1 METFKEIDIKYY
13 DNSGN
18 VQVRCTVPVTQDS
31 LVHYELMQSH
41 YCKLSFKLSKP
52 IYFLLGDFIDTPYG
66 RFELIDLTKVK
77 DNDTIGYSYE
87 IQFDAYYRKLKNKIL
102 KYRPNTGS
110 QEATFSLTSKIST
123 HVEVIMKNLSYYAKL
138 DKSYL
143 YDPKFIGEGT
153 DYTYVIDASVDASA
167 SKLITYSNASILDA
181 IANIAQTFNCEW
193 WFEGNIL
200 HFGTCEN
207 TNEIVDF
214 KLDGNIVSMSS
225 SQNQSTY
232 ANRVYAFGA
241 ARNLPSGYKNDADAD
256 ITKDGVVEKRLMLPN
271 LAECSDKNKQLLTE
285 NGFELK
291 NGYIQVSGLREDQ
304 YVEGVTTNDD
314 IYPRNLIK
322 TSNVT
327 SYEKD
332 VEDESTPEEG
342 DLIKRTFYRVGSLTI
357 IGEDGEK
364 TGDMAF
370 RKSYILSG
378 KSLHIVFQSGSL
390 NGMDFECE
398 FNPDGVEEILKDKDG
413 NPILKD
419 GKEQINPKSQVFEI
433 VANEDYGRFLPDIT
447 LHPKDGDTF
456 VLYNWDSSKL
466 GNTLVSSA
474 SNELLTDAIKNLK
487 KSMIDPTTYTCT
499 AEANYS
505 YNQGM
510 GNLHGV
516 GDRVNLYNKG
526 YGDSYRSSRI
536 IGYEFCL
543 DIPYD
548 GAKYY
553 VGEKPSYSRLNA
565 MESKIEELVYNGQSY
580 LNNGGGS
587 GGSSIYIIKSYDK
600 TSPTEYN
607 VYSARAVDK
616 RYLSKLTDDT
626 AEGLITFA
634 KGLIAKGLA
643 DLMMGAKFGNSAKI
657 TELGEA
663 FFSAIKSLDY
673 DNAAEQGFSVE
684 KEKNGKYHAFFTNL
698 TIWGKA
704 RFHELEIRKLSYSGG
719 NIYLSGAGSK
729 LIKVVPVRRIV
740 NETYDYEWMECSEEI
755 CDGWKCYLL
764 ADDGTT
770 ATMNDWQDGD
780 QARCQ
785 TMGEIA
791 AGGAYSDVSNKSY
804 WRTIPN
810 GGVSTQNEKIY
821 GTKTETYIDED
832 GNEQTRKVQVELYD
846 GQAFAWIVI
855 GKHSENF
862 DGYTEDSAPAETKD
876 IPAEGD
882 TIVLDGNRHRD
893 ENTGKYDKTDRQNVI
908 ILETT
913 GEYAPRIACY
923 ANITEY
929 KHTFTK
935 SVNGSDKEVSLS
947 VFETSPKG
955 GTKINSSRFEW
966 ISDDGSTINI
976 INYRGDWVEGIKY
989 HKNDQ
994 VNHNNAVWVCVAN
1007 SGVDVTEEPSDGVKY
1022 WKKVLSGGKGEKGDD
1037 GKTPQPT
1044 GSVET
1049 YYAITSSPS
1058 TEPNDSSWAP
1068 TPIDTSKYQGKFL
1081 WTDNR
1086 TEWKIGDKTEWI
1098 SNKTCSYI
1106 GKDGSNGTSV
1116 SIKGSLSDI
1125 GELPVSGNVNGDSY
1139 LIDGY
1144 LWIYTGT
1151 SVDDD
1156 NHHNGF
1162 ENVGKIK
1169 GEDGISAT
1177 QYYYHVAWMNTS
1189 DNSDNSFTTTNPSG
1203 SSYAYIGTLID
1214 TTENDSDDYTK
1225 YDWAYVKG
1233 DRGEDGKN
1241 AVRLDLTNESSTVT
1255 CDKDG
1260 NIIGTIQ
1267 GTVAILYDGAKEA
1280 DINKVSY
1287 SISSYK
1293 GLSSM
1298 PTISEGG
1305 VISDLSVSGGKT
1317 SLEASINIK
1326 AVYENQDYYA
1336 TYTITKVLAGSDGTP
1351 AISYWIEPSATA
1363 IKVDSDGNANP
1374 STITCKQ
1381 YKQVGAESPVAGDKK
1396 IYYRHN
1402 RIDSRLWNEYTEAIT
1417 PAVNVEAYEFVLA
1430 DRIPSD
1436 SHAIIY
1442 DRESIP
1448 VVKDGQNGNDGLS
1461 GNGIVP
1467 AYIRSKDNPTPPTS
1481 TDKNNLDNGWSLAIP
1496 SVADVKN
1503 VSYSDSS
1510 WTDYNDGGYTWKK
1523 SPTTADSYT
1532 SSCLVTF
1539 TTTQANQVVKFVIK
1553 SFSEPRYDYIFL
1565 SEIDAASAPSRPT
1578 SNGWYRAVSGNGVE
1592 LSVIDIIATA
1602 GTHTVYVC
1610 YGKDNSNGYNGDYG
1624 LFRID
1629 SSADIPLWQSNGKEV
1644 FTREDSGAIKSKI
1657 TSWSEPFKVTGEN
1670 GTDGKDGTDGEQGES
1685 ALEIIVT
1692 PETLVFDTNDYGL
1705 VPPETS
1711 KQASISCYRNG
1722 VKVTNVS
1729 YRKSAEEN
1737 CLASV
1742 SESNGSATVTISKI
1756 TSQEVA
1762 DTSGNSS
1769 TISNTSGYATIQV
1782 WDKDTNLYHRVQVK
1796 FMVNVAKFTGQM
1808 VNTNKR
1814 FSNTLTEVGNRVD
1827 DKVGSSEFTQFKAEI
1842 TQTAREISLSVSEKS
1857 IGRRNL
1863 LVGSAFQ
1870 REDNHVEIT
1879 GGVRIEMNSGY
1890 QGTNCIHSIDDTDG
1904 TPHYRG
1910 AFFDGSQGGK
1920 SIKIT
1925 KGKKYVLSCY
1935 YKTNDTNG
1943 RIFLEALY
1951 TDEQT
1956 NAKRTGNGPTYLTQS
1971 NFVVTKLNQWEL
1983 FTTVID
1989 TTNAGEKENYLAFNF
2004 FEHSNG
2010 NYGRIDA
2017 YICRP
2022 MVEEGD
2028 TYNGWTLSQDDYDII
2043 GANLIDNSRT
2053 LDVGGNILSVTG
2065 NKTLVG
2071 DVYELTAS
2079 GSDDYNQFYRIKGD
2093 AFNLNTDYTLSFEVR
2108 GDAKYIEVNAF
2119 YPANNTKY
2127 TCYVEQQNDVMYEK
2141 TGDGTTVGYV
2151 TLGQFKELSKQ
2162 QKVWCHFR
2170 FKDRLPEQI
2179 YFQFKRNTEQT
2190 GVTSWSVTITRPKIE
2205 VGAVVTEYT
2214 ERKSDLVDKASLK
2227 AAGIEITS
2235 DMVEL
2240 YGNQVKVSGA
2250 KGGTPVAMF
2259 ENGMLNSNLINADKI
2274 MARQLQTTG
2283 SNGQSVS
2290 IENGLMEVYGTNGM
2304 CNIRFGVNSNGEA
2317 ILSYYD
2323 KNGKWLYDL
2332 GPNKLDGG
2340 QLKESKLDGEKYVD
2354 AVSFFGTNNFFT
2366 TETYINVDVKQ
2377 VRREY
2382 SQRLFG
2388 NNLFVNDDQEVANN
2402 NAAHMGYKPF
2412 ERVSASD
2419 VTTLYR
2425 YTAPRQSGTIIKDE
2439 SYGLTTP
2446 ALAKQADGKYF
2457 TSNSK
2462 LAING
2467 HLTNLA
2473 PAGYYFR
2480 QSEQVMMAPYPM
2492 PSAETQSPKF
2502 PAYSIRYL
2510 NINIDSTGTVMGG
2523 FNGMMSFLTRTIRIQ
2538 N

>member
-18 VQVRCTVPVTQDS
+18 VQVRCTVPVTQDA

-143 YDPKFIGEGT
+143 YDPKFVGEGT

-207 TNEIVDF
+207 TNEIVNF

-232 ANRVYAFGA
+232 ANRVYSFGA
-241 ARNLPSGYKNDADAD
+241 ARNLPSGYKKDSDAD
-256 ITKDGVVEKRLMLPN
+256 ITKDGVVEKRLMLPTS
-271 LAECSDKNKQLLTE
+271 AECSDKNRQLLTE

-332 VEDESTPEEG
+332 IEDESTPEEG

-634 KGLIAKGLA
+634 KGLIANGLA
-643 DLMMGAKFGNSAKI
+643 DLMMGAKFGNNAKI
-657 TELGEA
+657 TNLGEA

-673 DNAAEQGFSVE
+673 DNAAEQGFSIE

-704 RFHELEIRKLSYSGG
+704 IFHELEIRKLSYSGG

-729 LIKVVPVRRIV
+729 LIKVVPVKQSV
-740 NETYDYEWMECSEEI
+740 SADGVTSWVETTDDDAERF
-755 CDGWKCYLL
+755 GWKCYLL
-764 ADDGTT
+764 ADNGTT
-770 ATMNDWQDGD
+770 ATMNYWQEGD

-804 WRTIPN
+804 WRTIPD

-832 GNEQTRKVQVELYD
+832 GNEQTRPVQVELYD

-855 GKHSENF
+855 GKHSADF
-862 DGYTEDSAPAETKD
+862 DGYTEDNAPDETKD
-876 IPAEGD
+876 EPAEGD
-882 TIVLDGNRHRD
+882 TIVLDGNRHRN
-893 ENTGKYDKTDRQNVI
+893 EHGEYDKTDRQNVI

-929 KHTFTK
+929 KHTITK
-935 SVNGSDKEVSLS
+935 SVNGSNKEVSLS

-976 INYRGDWVEGIKY
+976 INYRGDWVGGTKY

-1007 SGVDVTEEPSDGVKY
+1007 SGVDVTEEPSDGATY
-1022 WKKVLSGGKGEKGDD
+1022 WKKVLSGGKGEKGD
-1037 GKTPQPT
+1037 K
-1044 GSVET
+1044 
-1049 YYAITSSPS
+1049 
-1058 TEPNDSSWAP
+1058 
-1068 TPIDTSKYQGKFL
+1068 
-1081 WTDNR
+1081 
-1086 TEWKIGDKTEWI
+1086 GDK
-1098 SNKTCSYI
+1098 
-1106 GKDGSNGTSV
+1106 
-1116 SIKGSLSDI
+1116 
-1125 GELPVSGNVNGDSY
+1125 GE
-1139 LIDGY
+1139 
-1144 LWIYTGT
+1144 
-1151 SVDDD
+1151 
-1156 NHHNGF
+1156 
-1162 ENVGKIK
+1162 
-1169 GEDGISAT
+1169 
-1177 QYYYHVAWMNTS
+1177 
-1189 DNSDNSFTTTNPSG
+1189 
-1203 SSYAYIGTLID
+1203 
-1214 TTENDSDDYTK
+1214 
-1225 YDWAYVKG
+1225 
-1233 DRGEDGKN
+1233 
-1241 AVRLDLTNESSTVT
+1241 
-1255 CDKDG
+1255 
-1260 NIIGTIQ
+1260 
-1267 GTVAILYDGAKEA
+1267 
-1280 DINKVSY
+1280 
-1287 SISSYK
+1287 
-1293 GLSSM
+1293 
-1298 PTISEGG
+1298 
-1305 VISDLSVSGGKT
+1305 
-1317 SLEASINIK
+1317 
-1326 AVYENQDYYA
+1326 
-1336 TYTITKVLAGSDGTP
+1336 
-1351 AISYWIEPSATA
+1351 
-1363 IKVDSDGNANP
+1363 
-1374 STITCKQ
+1374 
-1381 YKQVGAESPVAGDKK
+1381 
-1396 IYYRHN
+1396 
-1402 RIDSRLWNEYTEAIT
+1402 
-1417 PAVNVEAYEFVLA
+1417 
-1430 DRIPSD
+1430 
-1436 SHAIIY
+1436 
-1442 DRESIP
+1442 
-1448 VVKDGQNGNDGLS
+1448 DGLS
-1461 GNGIVP
+1461 GNGIIP
-1467 AYIRSKDNPTPPTS
+1467 AYVRSKDNPTPPTS

-1496 SVADVKN
+1496 SVADVEN

-1510 WTDYNDGGYTWKK
+1510 WTDYNDGVHTWKK
-1523 SPTTADSYT
+1523 SPTTADSST

-1539 TTTQANQVVKFVIK
+1539 TTTKANQVVKFVIK
-1553 SFSEPRYDYIFL
+1553 SFSESRYDYIFL
-1565 SEIDAASAPSRPT
+1565 SEIDAASVPSRPT

-1592 LSVIDIIATA
+1592 LSITDVVATA

-1610 YGKDNSNGYNGDYG
+1610 YGKDDSSSFHGDYG
-1624 LFRID
+1624 LFRI
-1629 SSADIPLWQSNGKEV
+1629 AKITEITEIPLWQSNGKEV
-1644 FTREDSGAIKSKI
+1644 FTREDSGAINSEI
-1657 TSWSEPFKVTGEN
+1657 ESWSEPFKVTGED

-1729 YRKSAEEN
+1729 YSKSAEKN
-1737 CLASV
+1737 CSASV
-1742 SESNGSATVTISKI
+1742 SESNSSATVTISRI

-1762 DTSGNSS
+1762 DDKGNSS

-1796 FMVNVAKFTGQM
+1796 FIVNVAKFTGQM

-1814 FSNTLTEVGNRVD
+1814 FSKTLTEVGNRVD
-1827 DKVGSSEFTQFKAEI
+1827 DKVGSSELTQFKAEI

-1863 LVGSAFQ
+1863 LVGSAFL
-1870 REDNHVEIT
+1870 REDNNRIISNDA
-1879 GGVRIEMNSGY
+1879 RIEMNSGY
-1890 QGTNCIHSIDDTDG
+1890 NGTNCVKVIDDTDG
-1904 TPHYRG
+1904 TSHYVG
-1910 AFFDGSQGGK
+1910 VYWDGSQGGR
-1920 SIKIT
+1920 SVKIE
-1925 KGKKYVLSCY
+1925 KGKKYTISCY
-1935 YKTNDTNG
+1935 YKTNDSNAK
-1943 RIFLEALY
+1943 FSLEAIY
-1951 TDEQT
+1951 TNNET
-1956 NAKRTGNGPTYLTQS
+1956 NAERLGRPKYLS
-1971 NFVVTKLNQWEL
+1971 PSSFNPKYNQWQL

-1989 TTNAGEKENYLAFNF
+1989 TTDAESDYIAFNF
-2004 FEHSNG
+2004 WEYCNV
-2010 NYGRIDA
+2010 NAGRINA

-2028 TYNGWTLSQDDYDII
+2028 TYYGWTLSDEDNDYV

-2053 LDVGGNILSVTG
+2053 FQVGGNILSVTG

-2079 GSDDYNQFYRIKGD
+2079 GSDDYNQLYRIKGD
-2093 AFNLNTDYTLSFEVR
+2093 AFELNTDYTLSFEVR
-2108 GDAKYIEVNAF
+2108 GDAKYLQVNAF

-2127 TCYVEQQNDVMYEK
+2127 TCYTEQQNDVMYERA
-2141 TGDGTTVGYV
+2141 GDGTTVAYV
-2151 TLGQFKELSKQ
+2151 ILGEFEVLSKQ
-2162 QKVWCHFR
+2162 QKVWVHFR

-2179 YFQFKRNTEQT
+2179 YFQFTKNSDQI

-2205 VGAVVTEYT
+2205 VGARVTEYT

-2290 IENGLMEVYGTNGM
+2290 IENGLMEVYGTNGR
-2304 CNIRFGVNSNGEA
+2304 CNIKFGVNSNGEA

-2323 KNGKWLYDL
+2323 MNGKWLYDL

-2340 QLKESKLDGEKYVD
+2340 QLKESTLEGDKYVS
-2354 AVSFFGTNNFFT
+2354 ALSFFGTNNFFT
-2366 TETYINVDVKQ
+2366 SKTYINVAAKQ
-2377 VRREY
+2377 VLGNY
-2382 SQRLFG
+2382 SIRLFG
-2388 NNLFVNDDQEVANN
+2388 TNLYFDDDQEIKKN

-2412 ERVSASD
+2412 ERLFASK

-2439 SYGLTTP
+2439 FYGLTSA

-2457 TSNSK
+2457 TRNRD

-2467 HLTNLA
+2467 QLANLA

-2480 QSEQVMMAPYPM
+2480 QSEQVMNAPYPM
-2492 PSAETQSPKF
+2492 PSAEMQPAKF
-2502 PAYSIRYL
+2502 PAYSIRCL
-2510 NINIDSTGTVMGG
+2510 NINIDSTGTVMSG
-2523 FNGMMSFLTRTIRIQ
+2523 FNGMMSSLMRTIKTEIL

>member
-18 VQVRCTVPVTQDS
+18 VQVRCTVPVTQDA

-123 HVEVIMKNLSYYAKL
+123 HVELIMKSLAYYAKL

-181 IANIAQTFNCEW
+181 VANIAQTFNCEW

-241 ARNLPSGYKNDADAD
+241 ARNLPSGYKKDSDAD
-256 ITKDGVVEKRLMLPN
+256 ITKDGVVEKRLMLPTS
-271 LAECSDKNKQLLTE
+271 AECSDKNRQLLTE

-526 YGDSYRSSRI
+526 YGDSYRSSRV

-626 AEGLITFA
+626 TEGLITFA
-634 KGLIAKGLA
+634 KGLIAKALV
-643 DLMMGAKFGNSAKI
+643 DLEMGAKFGNNSMI
-657 TELGEA
+657 TKLGEA
-663 FFSAIKSLDY
+663 FLSAIKSLDY
-673 DNAAEQGFSVE
+673 DNAAEQGFSIE

-704 RFHELEIRKLSYSGG
+704 MFHELEVRKLSYSGG

-729 LIKVVPVRRIV
+729 LIKVVPVKKSVSADGVTSWI
-740 NETYDYEWMECSEEI
+740 ETTEE
-755 CDGWKCYLL
+755 DVERFGWKCYLL
-764 ADDGTT
+764 ADNGTT
-770 ATMNDWQDGD
+770 ATMNYWQEGD

-791 AGGAYSDVSNKSY
+791 AGGAYSDASNKSY
-804 WRTIPN
+804 WRTIPDF
-810 GGVSTQNEKIY
+810 GVSTQNEKIY

-832 GNEQTRKVQVELYD
+832 GNEQTRPVQVELYD

-855 GKHSENF
+855 GKHCGDI
-862 DGYTEDSAPAETKD
+862 DGYDDEFSVGYDGNNPAPLETRD
-876 IPAEGD
+876 IPSAGD
-882 TIVLDGNRHRD
+882 TIVLDGNRHRNKQG
-893 ENTGKYDKTDRQNVI
+893 EYDKTDRQNVI

-935 SVNGSDKEVSLS
+935 RVNGSDKEVSLS

-976 INYRGDWVEGIKY
+976 INYRGDWSGDNKY

-1007 SGVDVTEEPSDGVKY
+1007 SGVDVTAEPSDGSSY
-1022 WKKVLSGGKGEKGDD
+1022 WKKVLSGEKGEKGD
-1037 GKTPQPT
+1037 K
-1044 GSVET
+1044 
-1049 YYAITSSPS
+1049 
-1058 TEPNDSSWAP
+1058 
-1068 TPIDTSKYQGKFL
+1068 
-1081 WTDNR
+1081 
-1086 TEWKIGDKTEWI
+1086 GDK
-1098 SNKTCSYI
+1098 
-1106 GKDGSNGTSV
+1106 
-1116 SIKGSLSDI
+1116 
-1125 GELPVSGNVNGDSY
+1125 GD
-1139 LIDGY
+1139 
-1144 LWIYTGT
+1144 
-1151 SVDDD
+1151 
-1156 NHHNGF
+1156 
-1162 ENVGKIK
+1162 K
-1169 GEDGISAT
+1169 GE
-1177 QYYYHVAWMNTS
+1177 
-1189 DNSDNSFTTTNPSG
+1189 
-1203 SSYAYIGTLID
+1203 
-1214 TTENDSDDYTK
+1214 
-1225 YDWAYVKG
+1225 
-1233 DRGEDGKN
+1233 
-1241 AVRLDLTNESSTVT
+1241 
-1255 CDKDG
+1255 
-1260 NIIGTIQ
+1260 
-1267 GTVAILYDGAKEA
+1267 
-1280 DINKVSY
+1280 
-1287 SISSYK
+1287 
-1293 GLSSM
+1293 
-1298 PTISEGG
+1298 
-1305 VISDLSVSGGKT
+1305 
-1317 SLEASINIK
+1317 
-1326 AVYENQDYYA
+1326 
-1336 TYTITKVLAGSDGTP
+1336 
-1351 AISYWIEPSATA
+1351 
-1363 IKVDSDGNANP
+1363 
-1374 STITCKQ
+1374 
-1381 YKQVGAESPVAGDKK
+1381 
-1396 IYYRHN
+1396 
-1402 RIDSRLWNEYTEAIT
+1402 
-1417 PAVNVEAYEFVLA
+1417 
-1430 DRIPSD
+1430 
-1436 SHAIIY
+1436 
-1442 DRESIP
+1442 
-1448 VVKDGQNGNDGLS
+1448 DGLS

-1481 TDKNNLDNGWSLAIP
+1481 TDKSNLDNGWSLAIP

-1510 WTDYNDGGYTWKK
+1510 WTDYNDDSGYTWKK
-1523 SPTTADSYT
+1523 SPTTADNST
-1532 SSCLVTF
+1532 SWCLVTF
-1539 TTTQANQVVKFVIK
+1539 TTTQANQTVMFVIK
-1553 SFSEPRYDYIFL
+1553 AFSEIKYDYVFL
-1565 SEIDAASAPSRPT
+1565 SEIDASNVPSKPGYAGAS
-1578 SNGWYRAVSGNGVE
+1578 RAVSGNGVE
-1592 LSVIDIIATA
+1592 LSVTDIVATA
-1602 GTHTVYVC
+1602 GTHTVYIC
-1610 YGKDNSNGYNGDYG
+1610 YGKDSSNGSYGDYG
-1624 LFRID
+1624 LFRIEKMTE
-1629 SSADIPLWQSNGKEV
+1629 IPLWQSNGTEV
-1644 FTREDSGAIKSKI
+1644 FTREDSGAIKNKI
-1657 TSWSEPFKVTGEN
+1657 ESWSEPFKVTGEN
-1670 GTDGKDGTDGEQGES
+1670 GEDGKDAYRVVVSPSVLIFDTDDNGRVTSFSGKTATIRVYQGDKDVS
-1685 ALEIIVT
+1685 DQFSKYDRYPSNLYNCNGSLKDLNKSPLEIQVT
-1692 PETLVFDTNDYGL
+1692 EIDAQVVTDTAGN
-1705 VPPETS
+1705 ESTIS
-1711 KQASISCYRNG
+1711 KTNG
-1722 VKVTNVS
+1722 FLEFIIT
-1729 YRKSAEEN
+1729 
-1737 CLASV
+1737 
-1742 SESNGSATVTISKI
+1742 NGSANVTAH
-1756 TSQEVA
+1756 V
-1762 DTSGNSS
+1762 D
-1769 TISNTSGYATIQV
+1769 
-1782 WDKDTNLYHRVQVK
+1782 VQ
-1796 FMVNVAKFTGQM
+1796 VNVAKFTGS
-1808 VNTNKR
+1808 VVANNKK
-1814 FSNTLTEVGNRVD
+1814 FETKFTEISTKFGKD
-1827 DKVGSSEFTQFKAEI
+1827 LADAESRI

-1857 IGRRNL
+1857 VGRRNM
-1863 LVGSAFQ
+1863 LVGSACRKYGDGFMYMS
-1870 REDNHVEIT
+1870 
-1879 GGVRIEMNSGY
+1879 GGYYDGYPLEQIEKNSGID
-1890 QGTNCIHSIDDTDG
+1890 GVNCIHCRTKQTG
-1904 TPHYRG
+1904 TGSYFLSGFRWHGISPQGNIKLERG
-1910 AFFDGSQGGK
+1910 K
-1920 SIKIT
+1920 N
-1925 KGKKYVLSCY
+1925 YVLSFY
-1935 YKTNDTNG
+1935 AKTNTPNDIYFIAEVLYQGSKIDTSRPAG
-1943 RIFLEALY
+1943 YA
-1951 TDEQT
+1951 
-1956 NAKRTGNGPTYLTQS
+1956 GPTGYSTTFS
-1971 NFVVTKLNQWEL
+1971 ASEADKWEL
-1983 FTTVID
+1983 FTV
-1989 TTNAGEKENYLAFNF
+1989 KV
-2004 FEHSNG
+2004 SVPS
-2010 NYGRIDA
+2010 DA
-2017 YICRP
+2017 PYEYVEINIFARARSYSFVGGYICKP
-2022 MVEEGD
+2022 MLEEGEN
-2028 TYNGWTLSQDDYDII
+2028 YNGWTLSEQDYDYV
-2043 GANLIDNSRT
+2043 GGNLLDNART
-2053 LDVGGNILSVTG
+2053 LDKSGTLAIINDTVIQNGYGTDSACAKNLMQANATLSDYKEVLRWIFGSTYLVNGNDYIFSFVAKADVDDARVVCYMWSGDIENSCDIFTEGNGGTWDSRSDGNVVFILSRQWTRYWVHWRPKDGYATPKEVIIRHTG
-2065 NKTLVG
+2065 NNSTS
-2071 DVYELTAS
+2071 AS
-2079 GSDDYNQFYRIKGD
+2079 
-2093 AFNLNTDYTLSFEVR
+2093 
-2108 GDAKYIEVNAF
+2108 
-2119 YPANNTKY
+2119 
-2127 TCYVEQQNDVMYEK
+2127 
-2141 TGDGTTVGYV
+2141 TVYV
-2151 TLGQFKELSKQ
+2151 TQPKLEIGATM
-2162 QKVWCHFR
+2162 
-2170 FKDRLPEQI
+2170 
-2179 YFQFKRNTEQT
+2179 TE
-2190 GVTSWSVTITRPKIE
+2190 W
-2205 VGAVVTEYT
+2205 T
-2214 ERKSDLVDKASLK
+2214 ERKTDLVDKASLK

-2274 MARQLQTTG
+2274 MARQLDTTG
-2283 SNGQSVS
+2283 SNGQRVS
-2290 IENGLMEVYGTNGM
+2290 IEDGLMQIFGKNGA
-2304 CNIRFGVNSNGEA
+2304 CNIKFGVNDNGEA

-2323 KNGKWLYDL
+2323 MNGKWLYDL
-2332 GPNKLDGG
+2332 GPNKLDGS
-2340 QLKESKLDGEKYVD
+2340 QITSSSVTVKEYVT
-2354 AVSFFGTNNFFT
+2354 ATIKPGTNDFYN
-2366 TETYINVDVKQ
+2366 NVMYLGKGVKQ
-2377 VRREY
+2377 VKSQY
-2382 SQRLFG
+2382 SQLLFG
-2388 NNLFVNDDQEVANN
+2388 NNMFMNEDDEIKKNSSAHIGYQPFANVYN
-2402 NAAHMGYKPF
+2402 
-2412 ERVSASD
+2412 
-2419 VTTLYR
+2419 VTKLYL
-2425 YTAPRQSGTIIKDE
+2425 YSAPRMGNTIVKDDK
-2439 SYGLTTP
+2439 YGLST
-2446 ALAKQADGKYF
+2446 AELAKKADGKYF
-2457 TSNSK
+2457 TSMTMASGGS
-2462 LAING
+2462 LV
-2467 HLTNLA
+2467 NLA
-2473 PAGYYFR
+2473 PVGVYFGR
-2480 QSEQVMMAPYPM
+2480 NEAVRSAPYPFVGVG
-2492 PSAETQSPKF
+2492 STNDRF
-2502 PAYSIRYL
+2502 PAFAIGGLKIYEAGVGSLIGAHNVFYSY
-2510 NINIDSTGTVMGG
+2510 
-2523 FNGMMSFLTRTIRIQ
+2523 LTRKVTNSNTGIIS
-2538 N
+2538 